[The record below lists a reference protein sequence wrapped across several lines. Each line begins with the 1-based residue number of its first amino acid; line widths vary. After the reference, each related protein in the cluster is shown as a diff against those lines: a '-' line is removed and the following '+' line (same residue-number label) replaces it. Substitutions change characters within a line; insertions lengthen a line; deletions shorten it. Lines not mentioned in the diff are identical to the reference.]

1 MHEMQIFT
9 VGFIQPKTNNCM
21 TFLMAKI
28 DCF

>member
-1 MHEMQIFT
+1 MHEMQIFN
-9 VGFIQPKTNNCM
+9 VGFIQPKANNHM